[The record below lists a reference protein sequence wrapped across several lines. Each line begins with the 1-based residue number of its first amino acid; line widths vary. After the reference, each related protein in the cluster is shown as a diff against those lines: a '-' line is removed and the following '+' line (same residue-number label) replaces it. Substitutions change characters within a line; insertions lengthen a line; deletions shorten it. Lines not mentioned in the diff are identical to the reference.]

1 MLEFYLSFTSV
12 LLTTT
17 IAPAETGNSTH
28 TRVHPVTPKF
38 GLFQF
43 TEPVGPTQV
52 LHASATAIK
61 IFM

>member
-1 MLEFYLSFTSV
+1 M

-17 IAPAETGNSTH
+17 TTIVPAEIGNSTH
-28 TRVHPVTPKF
+28 TRVYPVNPKF
-38 GLFQF
+38 SLFQF